1 MRAGACGD
9 QGLGVGHEAHGGDAR
24 RDAERRPA
32 VGGRREAG
40 VAEEPQLT
48 VGVAA
53 RHQVP
58 RLGERKPRRSA
69 SARARG
75 GAVPRRVAGR
85 GRHRARVE
93 RVHVREGAEG
103 RDLRPGD
110 QTLAARARPASAG
123 RAREAG
129 ARGGAG
135 HTWFDQDTRFVL
147 GCQRSAAVS
156 TARRTACLV
165 VAFHTSTCPRR
176 CKVMRTKPG
185 KGVRSGRGGG
195 RGGGG
200 GGGTPPR
207 PPRPPT
213 AARRPQPAR
222 GGAAPARADGGQRGA
237 RADLQRVVAV

>member
-40 VAEEPQLT
+40 IAEEPQLT

-200 GGGTPPR
+200 GGGHPPPPPPPTPPPH
-207 PPRPPT
+207 PPKYNKSKFFFFFI
-213 AARRPQPAR
+213 
-222 GGAAPARADGGQRGA
+222 
-237 RADLQRVVAV
+237 LYFFF